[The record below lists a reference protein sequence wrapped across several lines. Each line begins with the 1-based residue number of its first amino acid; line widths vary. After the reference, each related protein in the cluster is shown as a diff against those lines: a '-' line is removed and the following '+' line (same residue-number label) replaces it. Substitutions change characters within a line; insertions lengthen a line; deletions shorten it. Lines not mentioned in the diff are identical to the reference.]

1 MNNNETIGEVIEA
14 IVNSPEQILINS
26 LETIRALLFGSMGV
40 FIKIGIVL
48 LIMLIAKKLI
58 TTFIDNLFHNKL
70 LTTASKNASLELE
83 EKRLHTL
90 SKLFK
95 SIATYAIYF
104 VAIITCLDMVG
115 FSVTTILAGA
125 GVLSLA
131 VAFGAQSIVED
142 LMSGIFIVLENQY
155 SVGEY
160 VQIDTTQG
168 QVKEIGM
175 KTTKIQTYDG
185 QLMIIKNG
193 SIGTVI
199 NYSRSAQRGYVE
211 VGIAYEE
218 DVNNAIAVMKTACD
232 AVGDT
237 YRADL
242 DELPNVQ
249 GVTELADS
257 SVVVRATFT
266 AWNWQQ
272 LPIERALRQAIK
284 EELDKAGVEIS
295 YPKIQLVQ

>member
-1 MNNNETIGEVIEA
+1 M
-14 IVNSPEQILINS
+14 
-26 LETIRALLFGSMGV
+26 
-40 FIKIGIVL
+40 
-48 LIMLIAKKLI
+48 
-58 TTFIDNLFHNKL
+58 
-70 LTTASKNASLELE
+70 
-83 EKRLHTL
+83 
-90 SKLFK
+90 
-95 SIATYAIYF
+95 
-104 VAIITCLDMVG
+104 
-115 FSVTTILAGA
+115 
-125 GVLSLA
+125 
-131 VAFGAQSIVED
+131 
-142 LMSGIFIVLENQY
+142 
-155 SVGEY
+155 
-160 VQIDTTQG
+160 QIDTTQG